1 MKFNMNLNVRFSMGS
16 KKESRKKP
24 RDRPF
29 EEGVGIAS
37 WLNNILISIQI
48 VISVAFHEHLM
59 SLPGV
64 IMIV

>member
-1 MKFNMNLNVRFSMGS
+1 MKINLNLNVRLSMGS

-29 EEGVGIAS
+29 EEGVGIIS
-37 WLNNILISIQI
+37 WLNNILISIPI

-59 SLPGV
+59 SLPGI
-64 IMIV
+64 IMMV